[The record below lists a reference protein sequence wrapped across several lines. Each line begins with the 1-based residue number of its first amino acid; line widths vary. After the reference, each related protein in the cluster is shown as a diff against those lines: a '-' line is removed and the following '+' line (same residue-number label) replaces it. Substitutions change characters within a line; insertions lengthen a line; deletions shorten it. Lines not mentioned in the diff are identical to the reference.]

1 MYIYDEKAWKRLVAT
16 ADAVTQI
23 AHSTYM
29 DGRQTDST
37 AAFCGAITSGAGAQL
52 IFVAYEPP
60 KNRWHILR
68 SAAS

>member
-1 MYIYDEKAWKRLVAT
+1 MNIYDEKAWKRLVAT
-16 ADAVTQI
+16 ANAVTQV

-29 DGRQTDST
+29 DGRQADST
-37 AAFCGAITSGAGAQL
+37 AAFCGAISSTAGAQL